1 MASSYS
7 GSNGAVV
14 TNTASGATVKWQ
26 SKLTVGI
33 TETATSI
40 TVTYTGAFAVTN
52 GTAPMF
58 KANRV
63 TASLV
68 VGGVTVKSYSGPSS
82 QTNWKNTVNLVSY
95 SATYQ
100 KTTAIQPKAVS
111 FKITVSSYSS
121 WKGTSTASG
130 TLSID
135 PLAAFAITYSNNGG
149 SGSIDNQT
157 KYYGIDVNLSDGSDF
172 TRQNYSLIEWNTAND
187 GTGTQYALG
196 GVYSENALA
205 NLYAIWHL
213 DYIKAEVSNFKVFR
227 IKDLG
232 DTDPSDTG
240 TYLHVEFEYT
250 PGYMPGE
257 PNDTIIQSQCL
268 ITIDDIPETPFAL
281 TSDYS
286 HDFDNSGQGYSTET
300 THTVT
305 INVYTE
311 GDYDP
316 FPGITKTE
324 SVDTATY
331 PIDLV
336 ADENDP
342 TKVYMGIMSPAIS
355 GQPLTL
361 GERAIEPDMGAQEL
375 SDFIDSLNPSSSTI
389 VDYVEEQGSIEASPT
404 GAVNF
409 YRKWHSGKAEF
420 WWQYERSNGLSTAV
434 WSSPIYYLDATAFSN
449 IWDGVFISAP
459 PYVYVMQHN
468 SQILAMYPWSITASG
483 IAQLRTLTVG
493 AKTNQ
498 PYSFSVYAVGAWK

>member
-14 TNTASGATVKWQ
+14 SNTADGATVKWQ
-26 SKLTVGI
+26 SKLTVAI
-33 TETATSI
+33 TETASSI

-52 GTAPMF
+52 NTAPMF

-63 TASLV
+63 TASLI

-100 KTTAIQPKAVS
+100 KTTSIQQKAVS

-130 TLSID
+130 TLSIA
-135 PLAAFAITYSNNGG
+135 PLESFAITYSNNGG

-172 TRQNYSLIEWNTAND
+172 TRQNYSLIEWNTDRD

-196 GVYSENALA
+196 SVYSENALA

-227 IKDLG
+227 VEEQG

-250 PGYMPGE
+250 HGYIPGE
-257 PNDTIIQSQCL
+257 PDDTVVQSQCL
-268 ITIDDIPETPFAL
+268 ITIDDTPEIPFTLVEGP
-281 TSDYS
+281 YS
-286 HDFDNSGQGYSTET
+286 YDFGPGYSKDT

-305 INVYTE
+305 INVYNDT
-311 GDYDP
+311 YDP
-316 FPGITKTE
+316 LPGITKSA

-331 PIDLV
+331 PIDLI
-336 ADENDP
+336 ADEQQQ
-342 TKVYMGIMSPAIS
+342 KVYMGIMSPAIN
-355 GQPLTL
+355 GQTLTI
-361 GERAIEPDMGAQEL
+361 GDGNHPTIFKGDIEIEEDITAAGDIYIGVYKVP
-375 SDFIDSLNPSSSTI
+375 IIYSST
-389 VDYVEEQGSIEASPT
+389 
-404 GAVNF
+404 
-409 YRKWHSGKAEF
+409 
-420 WWQYERSNGLSTAV
+420 
-434 WSSPIYYLDATAFSN
+434 
-449 IWDGVFISAP
+449 SAP
-459 PYVYVMQHN
+459 TSTDGENGDVWFVY
-468 SQILAMYPWSITASG
+468 
-483 IAQLRTLTVG
+483 
-493 AKTNQ
+493 
-498 PYSFSVYAVGAWK
+498 